1 MRPLLVTLEDGEAH
15 TLQQLRG
22 TVAGML
28 GVSQVRYSVGVS
40 VRETFDLKEVDELFF
55 ED

>member
-1 MRPLLVTLEDGEAH
+1 M
-15 TLQQLRG
+15 
-22 TVAGML
+22 
-28 GVSQVRYSVGVS
+28 VRYNVGVS